1 MNQIVNSDQI
11 ESSFIYIS
19 KSGDGNFS
27 NIQDGID
34 AANPGD
40 TIYVFNGTYFE
51 NVVIDKSIILTGENK
66 ISTIIDG
73 RNTGN
78 VIKINANNVTI
89 QDFTIQHS
97 GLIYPNSGINLS
109 SNNNRVINN
118 LIMNNYYGMTLY
130 NSSGNIIQANTIQ
143 NDDHCGIYLS
153 SSLKNFIVNNT
164 IKFHNYNGIGLYYSS
179 NNNNIETN
187 NLNNNGFCG
196 VNIRT
201 SLGNMVIGNN
211 ISNNSIGIHLPLQNN
226 EKNNSFSDNDINVD
240 REFKFDDFGIFI
252 IVGFYGL
259 TSIVII
265 IIYEKIQRRKRK

>member
-1 MNQIVNSDQI
+1 MNQIVISEQI
-11 ESSFIYIS
+11 ESSYIYIS

-34 AANPGD
+34 AANTGD
-40 TIYVFNGTYFE
+40 TIYVYNGTYFE
-51 NVVIDKSIILTGENK
+51 NIVIDKLIILTGENK
-66 ISTIIDG
+66 NSTIIDG

-89 QDFTIQHS
+89 QGFKIQHS

-109 SNNNRVINN
+109 SNDNRILDN

-130 NSSGNIIQANTIQ
+130 NSSGNIIQSNTIQ

-153 SSLKNFIVNNT
+153 TSLKNFIVNNT

-179 NNNNIETN
+179 DKNTIETN

-201 SLGNMVIGNN
+201 SIGNNVIGNT
-211 ISNNSIGIHLPLQNN
+211 ITNNSIGVHLPSQNN
-226 EKNNSFSDNDINVD
+226 ENNNSFLDNDINVE
-240 REFKFDDFGIFI
+240 REFKLYDYGIFI

-265 IIYEKIQRRKRK
+265 IIYEKMQRKKRK